1 MNGLTLRTRTLGS
14 VSYDFS
20 GQAQISIWTK
30 SCESVVEN
38 SAALIVNSDTKIEVG
53 KRSKVSAI
61 ELGKQSV

>member
-14 VSYDFS
+14 LSYDFS

-38 SAALIVNSDTKIEVG
+38 SAALLVNSDTKIEVG
-53 KRSKVSAI
+53 KR
-61 ELGKQSV
+61 